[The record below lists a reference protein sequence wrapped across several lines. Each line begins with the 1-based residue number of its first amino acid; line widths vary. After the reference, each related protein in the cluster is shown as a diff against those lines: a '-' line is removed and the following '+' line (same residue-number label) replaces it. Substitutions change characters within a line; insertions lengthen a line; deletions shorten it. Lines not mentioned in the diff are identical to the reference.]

1 MKGILSREIM
11 LTEKPP
17 QRYLQAKEEQE
28 LLIGTLLLEWSPTD
42 EAERTLSMILAQSK
56 ILPLPN
62 LKQRKA

>member
-1 MKGILSREIM
+1 MKGTPSREIM

-28 LLIGTLLLEWSPTD
+28 LLIGTLLLERSPTD
-42 EAERTLSMILAQSK
+42 EAERTLRMILAQSK

-62 LKQRKA
+62 LKQRKS

>member
-1 MKGILSREIM
+1 MKGTPSRGIM
-11 LTEKPP
+11 LTENPP

-42 EAERTLSMILAQSK
+42 EAERTLRMILAQSK